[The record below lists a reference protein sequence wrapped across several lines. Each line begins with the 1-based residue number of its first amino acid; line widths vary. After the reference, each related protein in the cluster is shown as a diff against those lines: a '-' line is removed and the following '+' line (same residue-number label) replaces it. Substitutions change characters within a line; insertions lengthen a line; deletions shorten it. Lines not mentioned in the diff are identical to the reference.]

1 MDRIALIAIEGLNE
15 ISTRENLDTFPA
27 FNELVNHAAKGV
39 LTNELPL
46 NWPQAWELVLGGS
59 YKAIEAGKNLIND
72 LPKRGISTLSLSK
85 THTAET
91 LPEQILADNVKTV
104 LLGIPK
110 KPVDRVDLLVLEIT
124 GFSTYLKNGG
134 DPEQYWTELDN
145 ALKQLLETFAE
156 NTVVFTIAPVDTVSS
171 ETGILLAQW
180 LEAENSLQPEA
191 LVEID
196 KTDNLLHFSQKG
208 LEVRDELLEKLRNL
222 KVYARRGG
230 DIRVVEVKSLAEKM
244 IPSWQSGESVYLSPK
259 KASVYLD
266 FTSTPAN
273 NRQEAGNFQVKAH
286 KTFYSSDGSLFVS
299 GYKVDTE
306 KELED
311 ISVLSIV
318 PTIRDCFNL
327 EQDWDMV
334 RNSFKYQFS
343 LRVVE
348 EQASASAEGDESAV
362 RSRLEA
368 LGY

>member
-15 ISTRENLDTFPA
+15 ISTREDLDTFPA
-27 FNELVNHAAKGV
+27 FSELLVRAAKGV
-39 LTNELPL
+39 LSNELPL
-46 NWPQAWELVLGGS
+46 NWHQAWKLALSGS
-59 YKAIEAGKNLIND
+59 YKAIEAGNNLIND

-85 THTAET
+85 TQTLET
-91 LPEQILADNVKTV
+91 PAEQILADNVDTV
-104 LLGIPK
+104 LQGIPR

-124 GFSTYLKNGG
+124 GFSAYLKNGG
-134 DPEQYWTELDN
+134 NPEHYWTELDK
-145 ALKQLLETFAE
+145 ALKQLLESFTE

-171 ETGILLAQW
+171 ETGILLARW
-180 LEAENSLQPEA
+180 MDTEADT
-191 LVEID
+191 LVELD
-196 KTDNLLHFSQKG
+196 ETNSLLHFSQKA

-222 KVYARRGG
+222 KVFARRGG
-230 DIRVVEVKSLAEKM
+230 DIRVVEVKSLPEKM
-244 IPSWQSGESVYLSPK
+244 IPSWQNEESVYLLPK
-259 KASVYLD
+259 KDSIYLD
-266 FTSTPAN
+266 FARDTAN
-273 NRQEAGNFQVKAH
+273 NEQEAGNYQVKAP
-286 KTFYSSDGSLFVS
+286 KTFYSPNGSIFVS

-306 KELED
+306 KVLED

-327 EQDWDMV
+327 EKDWDMV

-348 EQASASAEGDESAV
+348 EQASVSSGGDESAV